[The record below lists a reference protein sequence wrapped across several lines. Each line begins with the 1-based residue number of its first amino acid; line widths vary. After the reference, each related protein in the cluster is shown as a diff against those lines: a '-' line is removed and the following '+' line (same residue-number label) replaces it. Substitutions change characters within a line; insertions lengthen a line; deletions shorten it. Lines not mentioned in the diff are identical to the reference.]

1 MELLLIHIGEHV
13 IHWVLGRIEGPRM
26 WGLARYTTLRCR
38 LHEATITI
46 ENATLKKYGKKI
58 KNNILKYSIS
68 RYSNRS
74 DSHCGDC
81 QNCLGVSHSSY
92 GKISARNDK
101 RHIQH

>member
-1 MELLLIHIGEHV
+1 MGV
-13 IHWVLGRIEGPRM
+13 GP
-26 WGLARYTTLRCR
+26 LYNRCR

-74 DSHCGDC
+74 DSHLGDC
-81 QNCLGVSHSSY
+81 QNCLGISHSSY

-101 RHIQH
+101 RLHTTLNKPLAMSLE